1 MADESDTMNEVR
13 VALDRAATSWSQ
25 LTGEGRQTFIR
36 TLVRKVRY
44 DGRTGKVT
52 VQFDDHAFGEI
63 AIDEAA
69 DRLEGGLNGNELQD
83 IYKVARRSL
92 CSELF
97 AILFSERERKR
108 PR

>member
-36 TLVRKVRY
+36 TLVRKVCY

-52 VQFDDHAFGEI
+52 VQFGNEAFGE
-63 AIDEAA
+63 AQTDEVTIK
-69 DRLEGGLNGNELQD
+69 EGNGNEPRSAVL
-83 IYKVARRSL
+83 VAQCPTQAAGL
-92 CSELF
+92 
-97 AILFSERERKR
+97 
-108 PR
+108 